1 MEHLNKLL
9 NLPEYAT
16 ASDRACA
23 VYELMQEHENI
34 QAACASAE
42 HELMALREATSHI
55 FSESIC
61 AARGITDAAAQE
73 DIRAAWCA
81 DPYAALNALAGDNIT
96 ASNPYGCN
104 QYGHEWRGKH
114 GEGWQPRGDRQRD
127 KKKDEE
133 ETKKKE
139 SGPPKHK
146 NGAFKIPAL
155 DKALAVPTSAPGEK
169 KAPIY
174 KPSYMTDKQFKDALD
189 GMDKDG
195 KKSLSDA
202 LKKIAPRTDKN
213 GQGLMPFASNKNA
226 SSSVQNV
233 MNKYNTLREKA
244 ENKINELQKIKSDSS
259 KNWKEKN
266 DAYEQWSDIY
276 NSITALNNDFANFD
290 KYDESRKKMAEKDMA
305 YHIKRLEE
313 DINR

>member
-1 MEHLNKLL
+1 MEQINTLL

-23 VYELMQEHENI
+23 VYDLMQQHDNI
-34 QAACASAE
+34 QAARASAE
-42 HELMALREATSHI
+42 HELMALRSATSHI
-55 FSESIC
+55 FAESIC
-61 AARGITDAAAQE
+61 AARGITDADAQE

-81 DPYAALNALAGDNIT
+81 DPYAALNALAGENIT
-96 ASNPYGCN
+96 AANPYGCN

-127 KKKDEE
+127 KKKD
-133 ETKKKE
+133 KE
-139 SGPPKHK
+139 
-146 NGAFKIPAL
+146 
-155 DKALAVPTSAPGEK
+155 
-169 KAPIY
+169 
-174 KPSYMTDKQFKDALD
+174 DKQK
-189 GMDKDG
+189 G
-195 KKSLSDA
+195 KNLSDA
-202 LKKIAPRTDKN
+202 LKKIALRTDKN
-213 GQGLMPFASNKNA
+213 GQGLMPFAGNKNA

-259 KNWKEKN
+259 KNWEEKN

-276 NSITALNNDFANFD
+276 NSIIALNNDFANFD

>member
-1 MEHLNKLL
+1 MEHLNNLL

-34 QAACASAE
+34 QAARASAE
-42 HELMALREATSHI
+42 HELITLREATSHI
-55 FSESIC
+55 FAESVC
-61 AARGITDAAAQE
+61 AARGITDASAQE
-73 DIRAAWCA
+73 DIRAAWCE
-81 DPYAALNALAGDNIT
+81 DPYAALNALAGDNII

-133 ETKKKE
+133 EKKKKE

-213 GQGLMPFASNKNA
+213 GQGLMPFA
-226 SSSVQNV
+226 
-233 MNKYNTLREKA
+233 
-244 ENKINELQKIKSDSS
+244 
-259 KNWKEKN
+259 
-266 DAYEQWSDIY
+266 
-276 NSITALNNDFANFD
+276 
-290 KYDESRKKMAEKDMA
+290 KKKQ
-305 YHIKRLEE
+305 
-313 DINR
+313 

>member
-1 MEHLNKLL
+1 MEQINALL
-9 NLPEYAT
+9 NLSEYAT

-23 VYELMQEHENI
+23 VYELMQEHDNI
-34 QAACASAE
+34 QAARASAE
-42 HELMALREATSHI
+42 HELMALRSATSHI
-55 FSESIC
+55 FAESIC
-61 AARGITDAAAQE
+61 AARGITDADAQE

-81 DPYAALNALAGDNIT
+81 DPYVALNALAGENIT
-96 ASNPYGCN
+96 AANPYGCN

-133 ETKKKE
+133 EKTKKE

-169 KAPIY
+169 QAPIV

-195 KKSLSDA
+195 KKSLSDS